1 MAITPCK
8 YWPRS
13 PRPCETEGSMKA
25 YTRNASAS
33 WLGTHQHGK
42 GAITAPVTLLRKM
55 PYSAGSAPKRGATS
69 PPELMAAA
77 HAGSFAMSLAN
88 ELQIAGFSPK
98 QIDTTAAVTMEPRPA
113 GWRIT
118 QIHLDVVAT
127 VARVLQA
134 DFVGVALRA
143 KANCPISQVVSAN
156 ISMRARLDR
165 RGDARLMPHRESQP
179 RLRAGK
185 NIRRDGGRFANR

>member
-1 MAITPCK
+1 
-8 YWPRS
+8 
-13 PRPCETEGSMKA
+13 MKA

-33 WLGTHQHGK
+33 WLGTHLHGR
-42 GAITAPVTLLRKM
+42 GTITAPVTLLRKM
-55 PYSAGSAPKRGATS
+55 PYSTGTAPKRGATS
-69 PPELMAAA
+69 PPELIAAA

-98 QIDTTAAVTMEPRPA
+98 QIDTTAAVTVEPLPA

-156 ISMRARLDR
+156 ISMLARLDR
-165 RGDARLMPHRESQP
+165 RGDARLLPHRESP
-179 RLRAGK
+179 MTRPTSGKKHSARRRAS
-185 NIRRDGGRFANR
+185 R

>member
-1 MAITPCK
+1 
-8 YWPRS
+8 
-13 PRPCETEGSMKA
+13 MKA

-42 GAITAPVTLLRKM
+42 GAITAPIALVRKM
-55 PYSAGSAPKRGATS
+55 PYLTGSAPTRGATS

-98 QIDTTAAVTMEPRPA
+98 QIDTTAAVTMEPRTS

-143 KANCPISQVVSAN
+143 KASAQAAGCTTVCPEAIGEVIITPLPRHRVRTARRTPMTGQAASHTIGHLTWTPKKHSKRR
-156 ISMRARLDR
+156 RA
-165 RGDARLMPHRESQP
+165 
-179 RLRAGK
+179 
-185 NIRRDGGRFANR
+185 IR